1 MSFEA
6 ASRRVRR
13 PKLIRALI
21 RKDARLLRF
30 YLRSAIATIIACY
43 LVCAGMVVMLSQ
55 YQDAAK
61 QSLTSRTFLTL
72 AVGSIYGI
80 GTTGFFAAI
89 LAGSVFTLERCDR
102 SAEFLACL
110 PTTRMQNLV
119 SKMTVVLVATTAML
133 AVHIIASSVANQIF
147 PYVQVAPG
155 QGDIRLGTLEWLTT
169 VAIIVSIIGGALAV
183 SAWLKSNGV
192 PILAGLLTP
201 LLILS
206 FVLLIGWS
214 LNIPSEGNTF
224 QIRYVT
230 SSFVLGGAFA
240 YIGCYWY
247 LTRSDP

>member
-1 MSFEA
+1 
-6 ASRRVRR
+6 
-13 PKLIRALI
+13 
-21 RKDARLLRF
+21 
-30 YLRSAIATIIACY
+30 
-43 LVCAGMVVMLSQ
+43 MVVMTSQ

-61 QSLTSRTFLTL
+61 QSLTSRTFFTL

-80 GTTGFFAAI
+80 GITGFFAAL
-89 LAGSVFTLERCDR
+89 LAGSIFTLERSDR

-110 PTTRMQNLV
+110 PPTRMQNLV
-119 SKMTVVLVATTAML
+119 SKITVVLGATTAML

-147 PYVQVAPG
+147 PYVQVPPG
-155 QGDIRLGTLEWLTT
+155 QGNILFGTLEWLTS

-206 FVLLIGWS
+206 FVSLIGW
-214 LNIPSEGNTF
+214 LLDIPSEGNTF
-224 QIRYVT
+224 QIRYAT
-230 SSFVLGGAFA
+230 SSFVLGVAFV
-240 YIGCYWY
+240 YMGCYWY

>member
-1 MSFEA
+1 M
-6 ASRRVRR
+6 
-13 PKLIRALI
+13 IRALI

-30 YLRSAIATIIACY
+30 YLRSAITAIIACY
-43 LVCAGMVVMLSQ
+43 LVCAGIVVMTSQ
-55 YQDAAK
+55 YQDAAM

-72 AVGSIYGI
+72 AAGSIYGI

-89 LAGSVFTLERCDR
+89 LAGSVFTLERSDR

-110 PTTRMQNLV
+110 PPTRMQNLV
-119 SKMTVVLVATTAML
+119 SKMTVVLGATTAML

-147 PYVQVAPG
+147 PYVQVPPG
-155 QGDIRLGTLEWLTT
+155 QGNILFGTLEWLTS

-206 FVLLIGWS
+206 FVSLIGW
-214 LNIPSEGNTF
+214 LLDIPSEGNTF
-224 QIRYVT
+224 QIRYAT
-230 SSFVLGGAFA
+230 SSFVLGVAFV
-240 YIGCYWY
+240 YMGCNWY

>member
-6 ASRRVRR
+6 KNLRPRR

-43 LVCAGMVVMLSQ
+43 LLAGMVVMLSQ

-61 QSLTSRTFLTL
+61 QSLTSRTFFTL

-80 GTTGFFAAI
+80 GITGFFAAL
-89 LAGSVFTLERCDR
+89 LAGSVFTLERSDR

-110 PTTRMQNLV
+110 PPTRLQNLV
-119 SKMTVVLVATTAML
+119 SKLTVVLGATTAML
-133 AVHIIASSVANQIF
+133 ALPIISSAVANQMF

-155 QGDIRLGTLEWLTT
+155 QGNILFGTPEWLTS
-169 VAIIVSIIGGALAV
+169 VAIIVSIIGGAFAV

-206 FVLLIGWS
+206 FVSLIGW
-214 LNIPSEGNTF
+214 LLDIPSEGNAF

-230 SSFVLGGAFA
+230 SSFVLGVAFA
-240 YIGCYWY
+240 YMGCYWY